1 MTENH
6 SNENINDIL
15 NQLSDNTEI
24 DLTLS
29 DLVTSVHKSVIYS
42 QHNIRDTELNELK
55 RHYDIVV
62 NTTDNTEGD
71 SNNDSGDTDYGNTG
85 DGNTGDGNTGD
96 GNTGDDNTGDGNTGD
111 DNTGDGNT
119 GDGNTGDG
127 NTGDGNTGDG
137 NTGDGNTGDGN
148 IGDGNIG
155 DGNIGDGNTGDAI
168 TQYTSKKI
176 QFDDETFKEYSLTK
190 QSSLTINEVNVNIK
204 VNLDKI
210 ISRNNKQEVI
220 ISKYNENGDGIST
233 VLDFKL
239 NVDSNLIIPNN

>member
-71 SNNDSGDTDYGNTG
+71 SNNDSGDT
-85 DGNTGDGNTGD
+85 
-96 GNTGDDNTGDGNTGD
+96 
-111 DNTGDGNT
+111 
-119 GDGNTGDG
+119 
-127 NTGDGNTGDG
+127 
-137 NTGDGNTGDGN
+137 GDGNTGDGN

-155 DGNIGDGNTGDAI
+155 DGNIGDDNNGDGNNGDGNDGDAI

-176 QFDDETFKEYSLTK
+176 QFDDETFKEYTLTK